1 MARQADTCPFAR
13 PFPDDFDRCAAYQRI
28 EFVALDMQYRPL
40 RTLNTCRHLDVG
52 SAPGRRGTF
61 YARCGLGDAE
71 ARRRWVERVEADRL
85 LRIRALGAAL
95 GDATRELTRQLW
107 EAKADQLRALRAGEP
122 AAPSNRQLRRLAR
135 EYEQTAKA
143 LMLHRRIELEELHLP
158 VDACMA
164 LIREVMADW
173 ITKTSLE
180 RGWEPSNRL
189 LQRFPLDVRILLQPH
204 PTRKAG

>member
-1 MARQADTCPFAR
+1 MRGLSAHRVRRARYAVP
-13 PFPDDFDRCAAYQRI
+13 AAAHAQ
-28 EFVALDMQYRPL
+28 
-40 RTLNTCRHLDVG
+40 HLP
-52 SAPGRRGTF
+52 APRRGKR
-61 YARCGLGDAE
+61 AGAAGH
-71 ARRRWVERVEADRL
+71 L
-85 LRIRALGAAL
+85 LRP
-95 GDATRELTRQLW
+95 
-107 EAKADQLRALRAGEP
+107 LRAGEP